1 MDLPL
6 DKRLSL
12 GVQTL
17 HRRTEPATGPWLP
30 TIDEL
35 AHLVNLVDRC
45 GYDSMWV
52 GDHVSFTIA
61 IFDPLLQLA
70 QAAVISR
77 RLVFGTGVYLLPLR
91 HPMPV
96 AKQVSTLDHLTEG
109 RFIFGVGVGG
119 EFPKEYEACGVPL
132 NERGPRLSESITVLR
147 KLWTGNAA
155 SHDGRFF
162 KFENIP
168 MQPPPRQPG
177 GPPIWAG
184 GRSDAALRRTGRM
197 TDGWMSYV
205 VTPEMFRQGLDK
217 IAIAAAEA
225 NRSFER
231 GFDTSHLLFTRIDDT
246 YEKALD
252 AATET
257 QSQRYAMDFRKAAQR
272 YCALG
277 TPQQVAETVLRF
289 HEAGA
294 RHIVLDFVGPYE
306 ERDQQIERF
315 ADEAMPLLANLR
327 GGK

>member
-6 DKRLSL
+6 DDHLSI

-17 HRRTEPATGPWLP
+17 HRRTEPAEGPWLP

-35 AHLVNLVDRC
+35 AHLVGLVDRC

-52 GDHVSFTIA
+52 GDHVAFTIA

-70 QAAVISR
+70 QAAVLSR
-77 RLVFGTGVYLLPLR
+77 RLVFGTDVFLLPLR
-91 HPMPV
+91 HPTPT

-132 NERGPRLSESITVLR
+132 NERGARLSESLTVMR
-147 KLWTGNAA
+147 KLWTGEPV
-155 SHDGRFF
+155 SHAGKFF
-162 KFENIP
+162 TFEGVK

-177 GPPIWAG
+177 GPPIWCG
-184 GRSDAALRRTGRM
+184 GRADPALRRIGRM

-205 VTPEMFRQGLDK
+205 VTPDMYRQGLEK
-217 IAIAAAEA
+217 IATAASEA
-225 NRSFER
+225 ARTFDR
-231 GFDTSHLLFTRIDDT
+231 GFGTAHLLFTRIDDT

-252 AATET
+252 AATISL
-257 QSQRYAMDFRKAAQR
+257 SQRYAMDFRKAAQR
-272 YCALG
+272 YGALG
-277 TPQQVAETVLRF
+277 TPQDVVETIF
-289 HEAGA
+289 KFQQAGV
-294 RHIVLDFVGPYE
+294 RHLILDFVGPYE

-315 ADEAMPLLANLR
+315 AAEAMPLLASLR
-327 GGK
+327 GRR